1 MASGQTW
8 LSTLVPACLSLPLP
22 VSLPWSSCLWPCFN
36 LLGQLKPTPQGQPL
50 DLFSCG
56 SPFPSSCL
64 ITLLFQDSVSLMK
77 LSVCAGALGLSSQD
91 SSLVSTGTLGVTFLR
106 ELIWARVY
114 ASVGTIIRAITETCH
129 WPVFVPG
136 ASHWDSPL
144 FLSCLPL
151 RILDQGT
158 LCLLSKVS

>member
-22 VSLPWSSCLWPCFN
+22 VSLPWSSCLWPRSN

-64 ITLLFQDSVSLMK
+64 VTLLFQDSVSLMK

-91 SSLVSTGTLGVTFLR
+91 SSLVSTGTLGVKFLR
-106 ELIWARVY
+106 ELR
-114 ASVGTIIRAITETCH
+114 
-129 WPVFVPG
+129 
-136 ASHWDSPL
+136 L
-144 FLSCLPL
+144 FLLYPTGAHL
-151 RILDQGT
+151 GQG
-158 LCLLSKVS
+158 LCLGWHHHQSYR